1 MSYDVIIRDGLWFD
15 GTGSTPQTR
24 TLGIRDGVVCTVSS
38 TPLDETGCPEIIDAK
53 GKWVVPG
60 FVDVHTHYDAEVL
73 LDPGLR
79 ESVRHGV
86 TTVLLGMC
94 SLSTVYA
101 NADDAADLFSRVE
114 AVPRKFVLARCR
126 NKTWS
131 TPAEYVEA
139 IDSLPLGPNVSSL
152 LGHSDLRTSVLGLD
166 RATTRDVEPTDAELD
181 KMAAMLDDALEAGM
195 LGMSGMDAAI
205 DKLDGDRFRSRALPS
220 TFATWRERRKLI
232 KVLRKRGRI
241 LQSAPNVAKAESGLL
256 FFLASSPLFGLRKAV
271 RMSLLVSA
279 DAKSMPLAVHVFGLG
294 TRLMNF
300 VLRSKVRFQHL
311 PVPFEL
317 YSDGIDLPVFEEF
330 GAGTAAL
337 HLRDQLE
344 RNELLAD
351 TEYRRRFRRQFDR
364 VKLGPSLWHKDFH
377 DAKIVECP
385 DKTLIGKSFGAIA
398 KERGLHPLDAFLD
411 VLVENG
417 ERNVRWTTIVANH
430 RPKQLNKLAAEPSIH
445 MGFSDAGAHLR
456 NMAFYNYSLRFLKR
470 TLDAYQDG
478 QPFLTI
484 ERAVHRLTG
493 EVAEW
498 FGLDAGTLRE
508 GDRAD
513 FVVIDPAGLDDS
525 VDAYHEE
532 KVPFYGDLSRMVNR
546 NDAAVVATGVNG
558 AIVFRNG
565 EFRDG
570 YGKTV
575 KSGRYLRAG
584 AGRSQTRR
592 LEGVGHPMART
603 QQQRREETVARLLE
617 ASIAT
622 IIEVG
627 YARASAAV
635 ITKRAGVSVGALFRH
650 FDTMGDFMAAT
661 AYEVLRRQLD
671 SFTKQVAAIPS
682 DRPAME
688 AGLTILRDITSSSTN
703 AVLYELMIA
712 ARTDEKLNATLQNV
726 LEQYTSKICDAA
738 RALPGA
744 DSLSQETFPVLVAL
758 LTNTFDGAAM
768 LRAVLPQP
776 DIEDRRIALLSSL
789 LSGIGLPG

>member
-1 MSYDVIIRDGLWFD
+1 M
-15 GTGSTPQTR
+15 
-24 TLGIRDGVVCTVSS
+24 
-38 TPLDETGCPEIIDAK
+38 
-53 GKWVVPG
+53 
-60 FVDVHTHYDAEVL
+60 HTHYDAEVL

-114 AVPRKFVLARCR
+114 AVPRKFVLGALEE

-139 IDSLPLGPNVSSL
+139 IDALPLGPNVSSL
-152 LGHSDLRTSVLGLD
+152 LGHSDLRTAVLGLD

-181 KMAAMLDDALEAGM
+181 KMAALLDDALEAGM

-220 TFATWRERRKLI
+220 TFATWRERRRLI
-232 KVLRKRGRI
+232 AVLRKRGRI

-256 FFLASSPLFGLRKAV
+256 FFLASSPMFKLRKAV

-279 DAKSMPLAVHVFGLG
+279 DAKSMPLAVHVFGPG
-294 TRLMNF
+294 TRLLNF
-300 VLRSKVRFQHL
+300 VPAARRCASRHL

-317 YSDGIDLPVFEEF
+317 YSDGVDLPVFEEF

-377 DAKIVECP
+377 EAVIVECP
-385 DKTLIGKSFGAIA
+385 DRTLIGKSFGAIA
-398 KERGLHPLDAFLD
+398 DERGLHPLDAFLD

-417 ERNVRWTTIVANH
+417 ERNVRWTTTVANH
-430 RPKQLNKLAAEPSIH
+430 RPKQLNKLRLAAEPSIH
-445 MGFSDAGAHLR
+445 LGFSDAGAHLR
-456 NMAFYNYSLRFLKR
+456 NMAFYNFSLRFLKR
-470 TLDAYQDG
+470 TLDAYRDG

-484 ERAVHRLTG
+484 ERAVYRLTG

-498 FGLDAGTLRE
+498 FGINAGTLRE

-513 FVVIDPAGLDDS
+513 FVVIDPAGLDRLGGQLS
-525 VDAYHEE
+525 RGKES
-532 KVPFYGDLSRMVNR
+532 PFYGGLQRMVNR

-584 AGRSQTRR
+584 EQRTAAVAPTRR
-592 LEGVGHPMART
+592 LRWARVSLEGAW
-603 QQQRREETVARLLE
+603 QQDPAAAPRGDGRRG
-617 ASIAT
+617 S
-622 IIEVG
+622 
-627 YARASAAV
+627 S
-635 ITKRAGVSVGALFRH
+635 
-650 FDTMGDFMAAT
+650 
-661 AYEVLRRQLD
+661 
-671 SFTKQVAAIPS
+671 
-682 DRPAME
+682 RPAS
-688 AGLTILRDITSSSTN
+688 TPSSRWDT
-703 AVLYELMIA
+703 
-712 ARTDEKLNATLQNV
+712 R
-726 LEQYTSKICDAA
+726 
-738 RALPGA
+738 G
-744 DSLSQETFPVLVAL
+744 
-758 LTNTFDGAAM
+758 
-768 LRAVLPQP
+768 
-776 DIEDRRIALLSSL
+776 RR
-789 LSGIGLPG
+789 PR

>member
-1 MSYDVIIRDGLWFD
+1 VSYDVIIRDGLWFD

-24 TLGIRDGVVCTVSS
+24 TLGIRDGVVSTVSS
-38 TPLDETGCPEIIDAK
+38 TSLDETGCPEIIDAK

-114 AVPRKFVLARCR
+114 AVPRKFVLAALQD

-139 IDSLPLGPNVSSL
+139 LDGLPLGPNVSSL

-181 KMAAMLDDALEAGM
+181 KMAALLDDALEAGM

-294 TRLMNF
+294 TRMMNF

-351 TEYRRRFRRQFDR
+351 TQYRRRFRRQFDR

-377 DAKIVECP
+377 DAVIVECP

-470 TLDAYQDG
+470 TLDAYQEG

-584 AGRSQTRR
+584 AGR
-592 LEGVGHPMART
+592 
-603 QQQRREETVARLLE
+603 
-617 ASIAT
+617 
-622 IIEVG
+622 
-627 YARASAAV
+627 
-635 ITKRAGVSVGALFRH
+635 
-650 FDTMGDFMAAT
+650 
-661 AYEVLRRQLD
+661 RQL
-671 SFTKQVAAIPS
+671 
-682 DRPAME
+682 
-688 AGLTILRDITSSSTN
+688 AGS
-703 AVLYELMIA
+703 
-712 ARTDEKLNATLQNV
+712 
-726 LEQYTSKICDAA
+726 
-738 RALPGA
+738 RA
-744 DSLSQETFPVLVAL
+744 
-758 LTNTFDGAAM
+758 
-768 LRAVLPQP
+768 
-776 DIEDRRIALLSSL
+776 
-789 LSGIGLPG
+789 